1 MKNAVQTMDI
11 PLEDA
16 IYCATAAPAKCLGI
30 YDRYG
35 SIENGKVGDL
45 LLVDKEDLSLKA
57 VFKRGRCVSDFT

>member
-16 IYCATAAPAKCLGI
+16 IYCATASPAKCLGI

-35 SIENGKVGDL
+35 SIESGKVGDL
-45 LLVDKEDLSLKA
+45 LLIGKRDLSLKA
-57 VFKRGRCVSDFT
+57 VFKRGRCVSDFA